1 VVYLFDTMNK
11 AKENIEFKLIESWP
25 EGDIVELYKA
35 GGWWKNSYDSSGIE
49 PLIKGSFAFA
59 VAVDKKSKKAIGMGR
74 IISDGVSDAYFQ
86 DIVILPEYRNQG
98 IGKKIV
104 ETLIER
110 CLSAGILWIG
120 LIAEPDQDDFYTPIG
135 FKPMKKYIPMKYE
148 KED

>member
-1 VVYLFDTMNK
+1 MNK

-25 EGDIVELYKA
+25 EEDIVELYKA
-35 GGWWKNSYDSSGIE
+35 GGWWKSSYDPSGIE
-49 PLIKGSFAFA
+49 PLIKGSYAFA
-59 VAVDKKSKKAIGMGR
+59 VAVDTKSKKAIGMGR
-74 IISDGVSDAYFQ
+74 ILSDGVSDAYFQ
-86 DIVILPEYRNQG
+86 DIVILPKYRNKG

-135 FKPMKKYIPMKYE
+135 FKPMKKYVPMKYE
-148 KED
+148 SED